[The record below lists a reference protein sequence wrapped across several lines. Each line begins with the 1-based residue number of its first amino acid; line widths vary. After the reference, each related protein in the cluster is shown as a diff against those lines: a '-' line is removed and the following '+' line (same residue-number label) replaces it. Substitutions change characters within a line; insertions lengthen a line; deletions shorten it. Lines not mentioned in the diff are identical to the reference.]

1 MSQIQI
7 QKLPP
12 TIPKSPTIY
21 NQVKRIEIIHNL
33 RNEFY
38 HPYNEVSSKLSNE
51 ILEKVAIDILSKEL
65 LAQFEAFFQKKSN
78 KRLIDKLEP
87 VLEEAINESEDALTR
102 VWSTGYDDDWD

>member
-12 TIPKSPTIY
+12 TIPKSPITY
-21 NQVKRIEIIHNL
+21 NQIKRTEVILNL

-38 HPYNEVSSKLSNE
+38 HSYNEVSPKLSNE
-51 ILEKVAIDILSKEL
+51 MLEKVAIDILSKGL
-65 LAQFEAFFQKKSN
+65 LAQFEAFFQEKPN